1 MERVFKIQSHI
12 IINLKKSAK
21 MKTLKNLAL
30 SSAVLLTA
38 MLSSTVVSAQDQ
50 KTPKL
55 TDPEIASVAVTANQ
69 VDVEYAEIA
78 LKKSQNKEVKNFA
91 TAMKNDHSAVI
102 KMAVDLVTKLKV
114 TPLTNDVSKSLL
126 EGAKKE
132 KAVLNAKTGKAFDKA
147 YVDNEVTYHIFAIG
161 AVENMLIPQAQ
172 NAELKALLE
181 KALPIFKTH
190 LEHAKMIQKKLNS
203 PKM

>member
-1 MERVFKIQSHI
+1 
-12 IINLKKSAK
+12 
-21 MKTLKNLAL
+21 MKTLKNVLL

-38 MLSSTVVSAQDQ
+38 MLSSPVVSAQNQ

-78 LKKSQNKEVKNFA
+78 LTKSQNNEVKNFA

-126 EGAKKE
+126 DDAKKE
-132 KAVLNAKTGKAFDKA
+132 KAILNSKSGRAFDQA

-172 NAELKALLE
+172 NEELKALLD

-190 LEHAKMIQKKLNS
+190 LKHAKMIQKKLNS